1 MGRTVC
7 EAKRAFSKREI
18 WHTAVACLPFGLR
31 WGGWVL
37 YNAGMSKLDDL
48 ISFLRIPSVSAQA
61 EHASDVEKCADFL
74 VDKLTSIGFDAK
86 KHLTDIHPI
95 VVAHSPR
102 VEGKPTVLIYGHYD
116 VMPVDPIAE
125 WKSDPF
131 VPSIREGRI
140 YARGASDD
148 KGEIM
153 AHILG
158 VEELIR
164 EDGALPL
171 NVIFLLEGEEERGS
185 YSLFDF
191 IRKPEVQKELACD
204 VIVVSD
210 TGMAAPDIPTFS
222 YGLKGLCCFELEIA
236 GPAMD
241 LHSGIFGGAV
251 PNPITVL
258 CEMIATTHDGNNHIA
273 VEGFYDGVME
283 IADWEKESWKRV
295 PGMKD
300 EEMAELTGVSCL
312 RTEKGFSGAECVY
325 ARPTLELNGITGGYE
340 GEGSKTV
347 IPTKALAKM
356 SCRLV
361 PGQDPVEVMDKV
373 EAHFKKVCPP
383 GVKMT
388 FTKQHA
394 GEAYLSNPH
403 SFYGK
408 AAQRALGMTFGNPPV
423 LVREGGSI
431 PIIAEISKVLG
442 KDALF
447 LGLDLPDAR
456 IHSPNEN
463 MRLEI
468 FEKGIVMV
476 KTLLRLMAQ

>member
-1 MGRTVC
+1 M
-7 EAKRAFSKREI
+7 
-18 WHTAVACLPFGLR
+18 P
-31 WGGWVL
+31 
-37 YNAGMSKLDDL
+37 KLDDL
-48 ISFLRIPSVSAQA
+48 FAFLSIPSVSAQA
-61 EHASDVEKCADFL
+61 EHAADVEKCADFL
-74 VDKLTSIGFDAK
+74 VSKLTSLGFDAK

-95 VVAHSPR
+95 VVAHSPK

-116 VMPVDPIAE
+116 VMPVDPIGE
-125 WKSDPF
+125 WESDPF
-131 VPSIREGRI
+131 TPTIRDGRV

-158 VEELIR
+158 AEEIIR

-171 NVIFLLEGEEERGS
+171 NVIYLLEGEEERGS

-191 IRKPEVQKELACD
+191 IRKPEVQQELACD

-210 TGMAAPDIPTFS
+210 TGMAAVDIPSFS

-251 PNPITVL
+251 ANPITAL
-258 CEMIATTHDGNNHIA
+258 CEMIASTHDENNHIT
-273 VEGFYDGVME
+273 VEGFYDGVSE

-295 PGMKD
+295 PGMSD
-300 EEMAELTGVSCL
+300 AELAELTGVPAL
-312 RTEKGFSGAECVY
+312 RTEKGYTGAECVY
-325 ARPTLELNGITGGYE
+325 ARPTFELNGISGGYE

-347 IPTKALAKM
+347 IPTKAMAKM

-361 PGQDPVEVMDKV
+361 PGQDPVEVMKKI
-373 EAHFKKVCPP
+373 EAHFRKVCPP
-383 GVKMT
+383 GVRMT
-388 FTKQHA
+388 FTMQHA
-394 GEAYLSNPH
+394 GDAYISDPH
-403 SFYGK
+403 SVYGK
-408 AAQRALGMTFGNPPV
+408 AAQKALEETFGNPPV

-468 FEKGIVMV
+468 FEKGIEMA
-476 KTLLRLMAQ
+476 KRLLRLMAE

>member
-1 MGRTVC
+1 MDIN
-7 EAKRAFSKREI
+7 KD
-18 WHTAVACLPFGLR
+18 
-31 WGGWVL
+31 L
-37 YNAGMSKLDDL
+37 YD
-48 ISFLRIPSVSAQA
+48 FLSIPSVSAQP
-61 EHASDVEKCADFL
+61 EHAADVERCADFL
-74 VDKLTSIGFDAK
+74 VKKLSSLGFSAT

-95 VVAHSPR
+95 VVAHSPK

-116 VMPVDPIAE
+116 VMPVDPIEE
-125 WKSDPF
+125 WHSDPF
-131 VPSIREGRI
+131 TPTLRDGRV

-158 VEELIR
+158 AEKLIR
-164 EDGALPL
+164 EQGGLPL
-171 NVIFLLEGEEERGS
+171 NVIYLLEGEEERGS

-191 IRKPEVQKELACD
+191 IRKPGVREELACD

-210 TGMAAPDIPTFS
+210 TGMAAPDIPSFS
-222 YGLKGLCCFELEIA
+222 YGLKGLCCFELEISA
-236 GPAMD
+236 PAMD

-251 PNPITVL
+251 ANPITTL
-258 CEMIATTHDGNNHIA
+258 CEMIATTHDADNRVTVA
-273 VEGFYDGVME
+273 GFYDGVSE

-295 PGMKD
+295 PGMSD
-300 EEMAELTGVSCL
+300 QELAELTGVPEL
-312 RTEKGFSGAECVY
+312 RTETGYTGAECVY
-325 ARPTLELNGITGGYE
+325 ARPTFELNGISGGYE

-347 IPTKALAKM
+347 IPTKAMAKM

-361 PGQDPVEVMDKV
+361 PGQDPVKVMEKV
-373 EAHFKKVCPP
+373 EAHFRKVCPP
-383 GVKMT
+383 SVRMK
-388 FTKQHA
+388 FTMQHA
-394 GEAYLSNPH
+394 GDAYLSDPH
-403 SFYGK
+403 SAYGK
-408 AAQRALGMTFGNPPV
+408 AAQKALEMTFGNPPV

-463 MRLEI
+463 MRVEI
-468 FEKGIVMV
+468 FEKGIEMSA
-476 KTLLRLMAQ
+476 TLLKLMGEA

>member
-1 MGRTVC
+1 
-7 EAKRAFSKREI
+7 
-18 WHTAVACLPFGLR
+18 
-31 WGGWVL
+31 
-37 YNAGMSKLDDL
+37 MSKLDDL
-48 ISFLRIPSVSAQA
+48 FAFLSIPSVSAEA
-61 EHASDVEKCADFL
+61 EHAADVEKCADFL
-74 VDKLTSIGFDAK
+74 VDKLSSMGFDAK

-95 VVAHSPR
+95 VVAHSPK

-116 VMPVDPIAE
+116 VMPVDPISE
-125 WKSDPF
+125 WESDPF
-131 VPSIREGRI
+131 SPVIRDGRI

-158 VEELIR
+158 AEEIIR
-164 EDGALPL
+164 QDGALPL

-185 YSLFDF
+185 YSLSAFMK
-191 IRKPEVQKELACD
+191 RPEARRELACD

-210 TGMAAPDIPTFS
+210 TGMAAPDIPSFS
-222 YGLKGLCCFELEIA
+222 YGLKGLCCFELEVSA
-236 GPAMD
+236 PAMD

-251 PNPITVL
+251 ANPITAL
-258 CEMIATTHDGNNHIA
+258 CEMIATTHDENNHITI
-273 VEGFYDGVME
+273 EGFYNGVSE

-295 PGMKD
+295 PGMAD
-300 EEMAELTGVSCL
+300 NELAELTGVPEL
-312 RTEKGFSGAECVY
+312 RTEKGYTGAECVY
-325 ARPTLELNGITGGYE
+325 ARPTFELNGISGGYE

-347 IPTKALAKM
+347 IPTKAMAKM

-361 PGQDPVEVMDKV
+361 PGQDPVDIMKKV

-383 GVKMT
+383 SVRMK
-388 FTKQHA
+388 FTMQHA
-394 GEAYLSNPH
+394 GDAYLSDPH
-403 SFYGK
+403 SVYGK
-408 AAQRALGMTFGNPPV
+408 AAQKALEETFGNPAV

-431 PIIAEISKVLG
+431 PIIAEISKILG

-468 FEKGIVMV
+468 FEKGIEMSGR
-476 KTLLRLMAQ
+476 LLRLIAQ